1 MCKSP
6 LNSLGYDLYSL
17 LNNQKAL
24 VNTFQATTFKVEENS
39 RTFSRTVRILVRRP
53 YGGGDSPQPFSENN
67 VPFMHVLGSLE
78 ILS

>member
-6 LNSLGYDLYSL
+6 VNDLGYDLYSL

-39 RTFSRTVRILVRRP
+39 RNFQGLCRPWYP

-67 VPFMHVLGSLE
+67 RLFMDVLGSLE

>member
-39 RTFSRTVRILVRRP
+39 RTFSRTVRILVPLWGR
-53 YGGGDSPQPFSENN
+53 G
-67 VPFMHVLGSLE
+67 
-78 ILS
+78 

>member
-6 LNSLGYDLYSL
+6 VNDLGYDLYSL

-39 RTFSRTVRILVRRP
+39 RNFQGL
-53 YGGGDSPQPFSENN
+53 
-67 VPFMHVLGSLE
+67 
-78 ILS
+78 

>member
-24 VNTFQATTFKVEENS
+24 VNTFQATTLKKTQELFQGLCES
-39 RTFSRTVRILVRRP
+39 WYP
-53 YGGGDSPQPFSENN
+53 YGEEDSPQPFSENN

>member
-24 VNTFQATTFKVEENS
+24 NTFQATTFKVEENS
-39 RTFSRTVRILVRRP
+39 RTFSRTVRILVPLWGR
-53 YGGGDSPQPFSENN
+53 G
-67 VPFMHVLGSLE
+67 
-78 ILS
+78 